1 MDIRRQILHA
11 VYTLAQRQA
20 IKDIT
25 VNDILAE
32 ATVSRGSFYKYFSDK
47 YDVINRYYDEA
58 MTAIFQDC
66 ESYTWQ
72 GIFTKMLAYFEAHP
86 AFFDAAFRATGQNS
100 FTDFFR
106 HHLMTEFMEIIA
118 HHSTHQLT
126 ADDQKALQFFVD
138 GFVTY
143 TRQWALTGMHQ
154 PASELGA
161 DLHLFMPACLCDIK
175 LTVVSLEGSAPAR

>member
-1 MDIRRQILHA
+1 MDIRHQILQS

-47 YDVINRYYDEA
+47 YDVINSYYTEA
-58 MTAIFQDC
+58 MTAIFRDC
-66 ESYTWQ
+66 DAYTWQ
-72 GIFTKMLAYFEAHP
+72 GIFTKMLCYFETHA

-106 HHLMTEFMEIIA
+106 QHLVTHFAAIIA
-118 HHSTHQLT
+118 RHSTHRLT
-126 ADDQKALQFFVD
+126 TDDQKALQFFAD
-138 GFVTY
+138 GFVAY
-143 TRQWALTGMHQ
+143 TRQWALTGMQ
-154 PASELGA
+154 QAASELA
-161 DLHLFMPACLCDIK
+161 SDLHLFMPACLCEIT
-175 LTVVSLEGSAPAR
+175 LTAVPEPR